1 MKRVFL
7 FAMGTIISAG
17 AFAHKKQVGAA
28 THPANFV
35 NGSSFSTDRVLSK
48 TTATGDTVVLSN
60 ISATDTPTL
69 YYAGTTRDSGFV
81 SGMDTYGDMGFAE
94 RYDFGTADSSLKVI
108 GLLAIFGGKYNT
120 ASTKNVTF
128 YTWSVGAQTAS
139 ATYSAPYYDSG
150 LPDVA
155 LDSVHVPIQQLGIRS
170 VDSVGDTLKAHYFT
184 TPTAY
189 LNHSFFVGYT
199 INYDP
204 AAMAGD
210 TIGVYTT
217 KDGDRTSPLF
227 TTSGT
232 DTIFNNQNVTMFDDG
247 QWYDNGADNFFLA
260 NDYLMF
266 PIVIV
271 HENLAV
277 QGVSNKN
284 LTFFGNYPNPA
295 VESTNIKFSLATAS
309 DVVIAILDVKGS
321 IVKTVSA
328 SKLGAGEHT
337 VNVNVAG
344 LAAGDY
350 TYIIR
355 SANGGGVASKLTII
369 K

>member
-1 MKRVFL
+1 MS
-7 FAMGTIISAG
+7 TIISAG
-17 AFAHKKQVGAA
+17 AFAHKKQAGPAV
-28 THPANFV
+28 HPANFV
-35 NGSSFSTDRVLSK
+35 NGSSFSTDRTLSK
-48 TTATGDTVVLSN
+48 TTATGDTVIMSN

-69 YYAGTTRDSGFV
+69 YYAGMTRDSGFV
-81 SGMDTYGDMGFAE
+81 SGTDAWGDMGFAE

-108 GLLAIFGGKYNT
+108 GVMAIFGGKYNP

-128 YTWSVGAQTAS
+128 YTWSAGAQS
-139 ATYSAPYYDSG
+139 VNPTYSAPYYDSG

-155 LDSVHVPIQQLGIRS
+155 LDSVHVPITHLGIRS
-170 VDSVGDTLKAHYFT
+170 VDTVGDTLKAHFFT

-189 LNHSFFVGYT
+189 LNQSFFVGYT

-204 AAMAGD
+204 AAMGGD

-217 KDGDRTSPLF
+217 KDGDRTSPLY

-232 DTIFNNQNVTMFDDG
+232 DTIFNNQNVAMFDDG
-247 QWYDNGADNFFLA
+247 QWYDNGVDNFFLA

-277 QGVSNKN
+277 SGVSNKN

-295 VESTNIKFSLATAS
+295 SESTNIRFSLAKAS
-309 DVVIAILDVKGS
+309 DVAIAILDIKGS
-321 IVKTVSA
+321 VVKTLNA
-328 SKLGAGEHT
+328 NKLGAGEHT

-350 TYIIR
+350 TYVIR
-355 SANGGGVASKLTII
+355 SSNGGGIASKLTVI